1 MIKAEVKYTLKHFQ
15 VLLSSRKNSLILR
28 IWGIFIIAAIAF
40 ALADN
45 INENGLTGNTIGLL
59 VFWCA
64 VLIVFLWLKYMISP
78 QKQFKNYQKNF
89 PNCTNTYCFDEDK
102 LSLTSVSDV
111 SSNTSDYVY
120 DIVESAEEKKG
131 LFLIKIKGVG
141 IVVIGAEEI
150 TEGTPEDLRSLLKDR
165 LGKKYKTK
173 N

>member
-15 VLLSSRKNSLILR
+15 VLFSSRKNSWILR
-28 IWGIFIIAAIAF
+28 IWGIFIVAAIAF
-40 ALADN
+40 ILADN
-45 INENGLTGNTIGLL
+45 INENGLTGNTVGSLI
-59 VFWCA
+59 FWFA
-64 VLIVFLWLKYMISP
+64 VLIIYFLMKYLVSP
-78 QKQFKNYQKNF
+78 QKQYKNYQKNF

-102 LSLTSVSDV
+102 LSWTSVSDV

-120 DIVESAEEKKG
+120 DVVESAEEKKG
-131 LFLIKIKGVG
+131 FFLIKIKGVG
-141 IVVIGAEEI
+141 IVIIGADEI